1 MWESIAMFD
10 TGLELGVIEGEIK
23 CKTTSK
29 GVIEVAKITD
39 SSVMDPGLFPHG

>member
-1 MWESIAMFD
+1 MLKSIAMFD

-29 GVIEVAKITD
+29 GVIEGAKITD
-39 SSVMDPGLFPHG
+39 SSVMDLG